1 MVWPGWRRTTIV
13 VLPPSS
19 FTRVFLFLKVTSAV
33 PFVPLTFTLLP
44 SPFVTLALSCAFA
57 LPFSW
62 VWFFAVFALAPLLFD
77 LFIELLRWTLPDFVF
92 DVTVSSENFTFD
104 DVAADDDAD
113 ADFAVDLVF
122 DEA

>member
-1 MVWPGWRRTTIV
+1 M
-13 VLPPSS
+13 
-19 FTRVFLFLKVTSAV
+19 FLKVTSAV
-33 PFVPLTFTLLP
+33 PFVPLTFTLLL
-44 SPFVTLALSCAFA
+44 SPFVTLALSCTFA
-57 LPFSW
+57 WSFTW
-62 VWFFAVFALAPLLFD
+62 VWFFAVFALAPFLFD

>member
-1 MVWPGWRRTTIV
+1 M
-13 VLPPSS
+13 
-19 FTRVFLFLKVTSAV
+19 FLKVTSAV

-44 SPFVTLALSCAFA
+44 SPFVTLAFSCAFA
-57 LPFSW
+57 LPLTW
-62 VWFFAVFALAPLLFD
+62 VWLFAVFALAPLLFD

>member
-1 MVWPGWRRTTIV
+1 M
-13 VLPPSS
+13 
-19 FTRVFLFLKVTSAV
+19 FLKVTSAV

-57 LPFSW
+57 LPLTW
-62 VWFFAVFALAPLLFD
+62 VWLFAVFGLAPLLVD

>member
-1 MVWPGWRRTTIV
+1 M
-13 VLPPSS
+13 
-19 FTRVFLFLKVTSAV
+19 FLKVTSAV

-44 SPFVTLALSCAFA
+44 SPFVTLGLSCAFE
-57 LPFSW
+57 LPITW
-62 VWFFAVFALAPLLFD
+62 VWLFAVFALAPLLFD

>member
-1 MVWPGWRRTTIV
+1 M
-13 VLPPSS
+13 
-19 FTRVFLFLKVTSAV
+19 FLRVTSAV

-62 VWFFAVFALAPLLFD
+62 VWFFAVFALAPLLLFD